1 MMYKS
6 TVDKIA
12 KHARVARDAY
22 ADMPESFRKY
32 FHLRPTS
39 DNITIV
45 STLPYAPM
53 RGLSV
58 SPDTLSEHLSA
69 IQENLASVLSVSDTS
84 GACLQELGFRT
95 RQGKRA
101 LEENIQASFIRG
113 MLDAESEYQ
122 QIAFVASELTLGDNK
137 RFDVVGFKDDT
148 LYIFE
153 LKRGR
158 TVTAAPQVKAYCEL
172 VMEHRDLFES
182 VLSVYPNHPVPRF
195 NRVKGIAVMS
205 YAENSKLR
213 TWEDWRNAA
222 NSLSPSQKCSPDIS
236 DIDIWLFQQA
246 FTFKKLS
253 NG

>member
-1 MMYKS
+1 MDKS
-6 TVDKIA
+6 TVDKIF
-12 KHARVARDAY
+12 KHAKIARDAY

-58 SPDTLSEHLSA
+58 SPDDLSERLSA
-69 IQENLASVLSVSDTS
+69 IQKKLPSLLSMSDTS
-84 GACLQELGFRT
+84 GDLLRELGFQAR
-95 RQGKRA
+95 RGKRA
-101 LEENIQASFIRG
+101 LEEDIQASFIRG
-113 MLDAESEYQ
+113 MLDNESEYQ
-122 QIAFVASELTLGDNK
+122 GIAFVASELTLGDNK

-153 LKRGR
+153 LKRAR

-172 VMEHRDLFES
+172 VMEHRDSFERVLF
-182 VLSVYPNHPVPRF
+182 VYPNRIVPHF

-205 YAENSKLR
+205 YAENSDLK
-213 TWEDWRNAA
+213 TWKDWCKAA
-222 NSLSPSQKCSPDIS
+222 SSLTPSQKCSPDIS
-236 DIDIWLFQQA
+236 GIDIWLFQQA
-246 FTFKKLS
+246 LAFKKLPNS
-253 NG
+253 